1 MKACNHWV
9 STYTFTHVNY
19 TPSVQGVDIN
29 TLFIFRPQGMFV
41 VFNSY
46 MLVRSLCTFY
56 RTLIVLFI
64 NSLCTLTYAP
74 TRIVWRECMHYVPM
88 SIQGI
93 CAWYYSLFA
102 KIYVTL
108 RPSLFPVFDTH
119 TQKPCCDSHTSTQ
132 LTQLSLFVHCLSLLP

>member
-9 STYTFTHVNY
+9 STCTFAHVNY

-64 NSLCTLTYAP
+64 NSLCTLTCAP
-74 TRIVWRECMHYVPM
+74 TRIV
-88 SIQGI
+88 
-93 CAWYYSLFA
+93 
-102 KIYVTL
+102 
-108 RPSLFPVFDTH
+108 
-119 TQKPCCDSHTSTQ
+119 
-132 LTQLSLFVHCLSLLP
+132 